1 MYHGA
6 TFEQTNKIELVV
18 RILLRIGSRYG
29 NELQLKIG
37 RKVGQSQKK
46 VPSSSC
52 LFTDKVSEG
61 GADGD
66 KATCLSHAPE

>member
-6 TFEQTNKIELVV
+6 AFEQTNKIEPVV